1 MGCGCGKRSADAQT
15 SAQLGQPTAE
25 QLQQQQ
31 AEADARR
38 NDVHRVDSGAVSSQ
52 R

>member
-25 QLQQQQ
+25 QLQQQ
-31 AEADARR
+31 ADADARR

>member
-25 QLQQQQ
+25 QQ
-31 AEADARR
+31 AQEDARR
-38 NDVHRVDSGAVSSQ
+38 NDAQRVDSGAVSSQ